1 MNNLTEEKI
10 TSSLCSLYSS
20 YGYGRF
26 KMNKFEQ
33 YSLYLENK
41 DFIASDR
48 VVTFTDSSGKLM
60 ALKPD
65 VTLSI
70 VKSAV
75 DKKCSCEKVYYNE
88 NVYRPSKD
96 SGELRELT
104 QIGVE
109 SIGKLDIFA
118 LFEVIALAHKSLSL
132 ISDDYLLA
140 VSHMGF
146 LSAALEDVTDG
157 EKKNAILD
165 CISKRNLHSLRDILA
180 DSSVDEKLS
189 KCLMTIASVYGDL
202 DNSIKLLEAVSLN
215 AKTDKAIS
223 ELKKLARLLQSA
235 DLYDKTVV
243 DLSIVND
250 MNYYNGV
257 TFQGFVNTVAQSV
270 LSGGEYGKL
279 LEKLNSNLDAVGF
292 AVYIDTIER
301 LTVKKTCDADVL
313 VLYSNGDEN
322 YFSRLK
328 KCVDDLVINEKLS
341 VRCSNVIPENI
352 KCKKIMKFD
361 GEVLKDVE

>member
-10 TSSLCSLYSS
+10 ISSLCSLYSS

-41 DFIASDR
+41 DFLASDR
-48 VVTFTDSSGKLM
+48 IVTFTDSTGKLM

-118 LFEVIALAHKSLSL
+118 LFEVISLAHKSLSL
-132 ISDDYLLA
+132 ISDDYILA
-140 VSHMGF
+140 LSHMGF
-146 LSAALEDVTDG
+146 LSAALDDVTDG
-157 EKKNAILD
+157 EKKQAILD
-165 CISKRNLHSLRDILA
+165 CISKRNLHSLRDILIELNA
-180 DSSVDEKLS
+180 EDKLS
-189 KCLMTIASVYGDL
+189 ECLMTIASVYGDL
-202 DNSIKLLEAVSLN
+202 DSSIESLKNVSLN
-215 AKTDKAIS
+215 EKTDKALS
-223 ELKKLARLLQSA
+223 ELESLAVLLKSA
-235 DLYDKTVV
+235 DLYDKTAV

-250 MNYYNGV
+250 MNYYNGI
-257 TFQGFVNTVAQSV
+257 TFQGFINTVAQSV

-279 LEKLNSNLDAVGF
+279 LEKLNSRLDAVGF

-322 YFSRLK
+322 YFSRLRQ
-328 KCVDDLVINEKLS
+328 CIDDLVTKEELS
-341 VRCSNVIPENI
+341 VRCSNVVPENI
-352 KCKKIMKFD
+352 KCKKIMNFD
-361 GEVLKDVE
+361 GEVLCDVE